1 MVPDKWNQNW
11 HFITTYNL
19 IIPGTCY
26 MYIFEK
32 WWYEILFSCWIYKPQ
47 CVGLHF
53 GVWIGMWGILWRWVS
68 SSRLDQRSRSGGRS
82 SPLYWRFLWWP
93 GLYDVCLYWFGFL
106 LWHLPMEKMRTRNYS
121 PELYINLTENLFI
134 QGSPVWQGLSKHHS
148 SYWGSI
154 SVDFVGYH
162 YPWIYLITNLLKN
175 TSFLDE
181 WWTIKLLIHKI
192 VFPWTSKKK
201 SMKNKNDSK
210 YIYTL

>member
-68 SSRLDQRSRSGGRS
+68 SSRLDQRSRSAGRS

-106 LWHLPMEKMRTRNYS
+106 LWHWPMEELFTWTVYKLYWESVYLFKAPQSDKDCRNITVHMGDQFQWILWVTITH
-121 PELYINLTENLFI
+121 EFT
-134 QGSPVWQGLSKHHS
+134 S
-148 SYWGSI
+148 SQ
-154 SVDFVGYH
+154 
-162 YPWIYLITNLLKN
+162 TC
-175 TSFLDE
+175 
-181 WWTIKLLIHKI
+181 
-192 VFPWTSKKK
+192 
-201 SMKNKNDSK
+201 
-210 YIYTL
+210 

>member
-26 MYIFEK
+26 MYILEK

-68 SSRLDQRSRSGGRS
+68 SSRLDQRNRSGGRS

-93 GLYDVCLYWFGFL
+93 GLCDVCLYWSGFL

-121 PELYINLTENLFI
+121 PELCINFTENLFI
-134 QGSPVWQGLSKHHS
+134 QGSPIWQGLWKHHS
-148 SYWGSI
+148 SWG
-154 SVDFVGYH
+154 DQFQ
-162 YPWIYLITNLLKN
+162 WILWVTITHEF
-175 TSFLDE
+175 TSSQ
-181 WWTIKLLIHKI
+181 TC
-192 VFPWTSKKK
+192 
-201 SMKNKNDSK
+201 
-210 YIYTL
+210 